1 MTSAKFLNL
10 EEVILNWAHAEYD
23 KTATWRQRRLKMK
36 HGSNNKVLQV
46 TIDWS
51 KVKCTDTTVWRTLGD
66 DVSGSSDRGPAVG
79 RLVPVAA
86 LGGAM
91 AARPNTAILFQT
103 SFANNT
109 DDVQEYTLKT
119 EKVTKSSAMSEVESG
134 YTKGLEMGVKL
145 TTPGE
150 IFETNVGFK
159 RELSL
164 TKTEGETFEEEL
176 TWGVES
182 VINVKPGHVAEASL
196 VVDEKKQHGEFEVES
211 RLSGMVFVTFTNLKK
226 NNCLV
231 KATGHELGAIV
242 KEYLNREKRKGKDY
256 STFVE
261 VTDEYVVLTKTKGI
275 CHFRYGIKQ
284 EVVVNQRPI

>member
-36 HGSNNKVLQV
+36 HGSNDKVLQV

-103 SFANNT
+103 RYNYAN
-109 DDVQEYTLKT
+109 DGLYEIA
-119 EKVTKSSAMSEVESG
+119 TKIVRTSNS
-134 YTKGLEMGVKL
+134 
-145 TTPGE
+145 
-150 IFETNVGFK
+150 
-159 RELSL
+159 
-164 TKTEGETFEEEL
+164 
-176 TWGVES
+176 
-182 VINVKPGHVAEASL
+182 
-196 VVDEKKQHGEFEVES
+196 KQ
-211 RLSGMVFVTFTNLKK
+211 
-226 NNCLV
+226 
-231 KATGHELGAIV
+231 
-242 KEYLNREKRKGKDY
+242 
-256 STFVE
+256 
-261 VTDEYVVLTKTKGI
+261 
-275 CHFRYGIKQ
+275 
-284 EVVVNQRPI
+284 